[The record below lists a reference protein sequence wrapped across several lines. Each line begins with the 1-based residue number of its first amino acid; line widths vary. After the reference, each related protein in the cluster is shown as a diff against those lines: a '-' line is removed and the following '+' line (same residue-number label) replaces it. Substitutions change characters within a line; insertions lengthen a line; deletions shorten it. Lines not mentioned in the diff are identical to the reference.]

1 MKAHTTVSFTHNLL
15 TNTFELV
22 TWFAHSKMPARAIPK
37 TFKSKQDAEAYL
49 LSEQR
54 DWLIQC
60 LEDFIM
66 HKKNIIEASQSS
78 TDEQKKALK
87 ICLDFY
93 NQIHDKKLSIQTI
106 AQRFIKGLEYF
117 NAIMPNKN
125 NSSYESSVN
134 NLTELTNFCKNY
146 N

>member
-37 TFKSKQDAEAYL
+37 TFKSRQDAEAYL

-60 LEDFIM
+60 LEDFII
-66 HKKNIIEASQSS
+66 HKKNIIEASQ
-78 TDEQKKALK
+78 DQ
-87 ICLDFY
+87 
-93 NQIHDKKLSIQTI
+93 
-106 AQRFIKGLEYF
+106 
-117 NAIMPNKN
+117 
-125 NSSYESSVN
+125 
-134 NLTELTNFCKNY
+134 LTNKKKHKKYDWIFTTKYTIKN
-146 N
+146 